1 VSSCNDMLSDMR
13 SEGIV
18 MTMRLVETCQ
28 RASPNIA
35 TQLVKPMLPRIFEYV
50 FPSVIYACIFCT
62 SAITY
67 NNTVCLTLLL
77 TGQTL

>member
-1 VSSCNDMLSDMR
+1 VSSCNDKLYDMR

-18 MTMRLVETCQ
+18 MTMRLVETCL

-35 TQLVKPMLPRIFEYV
+35 TELVKPMLPRIFEYV
-50 FPSVIYACIFCT
+50 FTSVIYSSVLFT
-62 SAITY
+62 SVIIY
-67 NNTVCLTLLL
+67 SNTANLTLLL

>member
-13 SEGIV
+13 SEGLV
-18 MTMRLVETCQ
+18 MTMRLVETCL

-35 TQLVKPMLPRIFEYV
+35 TVLVKPMLPRIFEYV
-50 FPSVIYACIFCT
+50 FTSLIYSCILF
-62 SAITY
+62 TY
-67 NNTVCLTLLL
+67 IIIYSNTAGLTLLL